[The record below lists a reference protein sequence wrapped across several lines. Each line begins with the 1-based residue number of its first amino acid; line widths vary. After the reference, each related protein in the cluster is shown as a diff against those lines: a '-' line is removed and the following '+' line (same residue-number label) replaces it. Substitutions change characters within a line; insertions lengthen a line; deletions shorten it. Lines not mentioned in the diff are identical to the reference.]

1 MSVTRAELQQ
11 ALSAKEAPALRAV
24 LDAAEVRYAEVD
36 TAERLAE
43 RLAKALWWRTHS
55 PAGQVLLPDDLDD
68 LVDRA
73 ARRLRLELPEGD
85 TWERLEALTAEL
97 LPRGRPVSL
106 DDLDPAVRKR
116 LARTVWLQLL
126 GTTAAGGAVGSRFLA
141 MRVLGWTA
149 GPVWDLIRFLPKIGP
164 ALVGL
169 RTGAG
174 TVAAVSGPVG
184 IALAVASLNSVLG
197 PRYDEALPLLLGV
210 GLLCR
215 NPLAEV

>member
-1 MSVTRAELQQ
+1 MPVSRAELQQ
-11 ALSAKEAPALRAV
+11 TLSTREAPALRAV

-36 TAERLAE
+36 DAERLAE
-43 RLAKALWWRTHS
+43 RLCKALWWRTHS
-55 PAGQVLLPDDLDD
+55 PAGQVLLADDLDQ

-73 ARRLRLELPEGD
+73 ARRLELDLPEGD
-85 TWERLEALTAEL
+85 AWERLEALTAEL
-97 LPRGRPVSL
+97 LPRGRPVTVE
-106 DDLDPAVRKR
+106 DLDPKVRKR

-126 GTTAAGGAVGSRFLA
+126 GTSAAGGAVGSRYLA
-141 MRVLGWTA
+141 LRLLGWTA
-149 GPVWDLIRFLPKIGP
+149 GPVWDLIRFLPKVGP
-164 ALVGL
+164 VLIGL

-215 NPLAEV
+215 NPLA